1 MPPSLCY
8 NIAMKKLFNLTTCEG
23 DADFL
28 ADPAETARQLEGYDG
43 IELQV
48 IDDPPEGLIDP
59 ALVTGLHMAC
69 VPCWYALWTGD
80 EKGLLDEFGSL
91 AEAESYYGGLLTRE
105 TLLGK
110 FRRDLLWADRF
121 GAEYLVF
128 HIAESTVLES
138 FTEDYL
144 RTDEMICE
152 ACAEILNALFA
163 EHRDGPL
170 LLLENLWQPGMN
182 LRRPEITRDML
193 SAVRYRSKG
202 IMLDTGH
209 LMNTN
214 TAVNTQEQGLAWIR
228 SVLDAHEAAGF
239 DLCGAVRGVHLN
251 ASTSGALAEK
261 AKQDPPA
268 LSGSYRE
275 RTSKMFFHVFERDQ
289 HKPFTAPGVKE
300 LVERLAPD
308 YVTTELISLDPDDR
322 REKNTEQLKALL

>member
-1 MPPSLCY
+1 
-8 NIAMKKLFNLTTCEG
+8 MKISFNLTTCKG

-48 IDDPPEGLIDP
+48 IDDPPGGLVDP

-80 EKGLLDEFGSL
+80 EKALLDEFGTL
-91 AEAESYYGGLLTRE
+91 AEAKDYYGGPLTRD
-105 TLLGK
+105 TLLNK
-110 FRRDLLWADRF
+110 FRRDLVWADRL

-128 HIAESTVLES
+128 HIAESRVIES
-138 FTEDYL
+138 FTEEYL
-144 RTDEMICE
+144 HTDEEICE
-152 ACAEILNALFA
+152 ACAEMLDILFEGRKA
-163 EHRDGPL
+163 GPL

-193 SAVRYRSKG
+193 EAVKYPNKG

-214 TAVNTQEQGLAWIR
+214 PSVDTQEQGLAWIHR
-228 SVLDAHEAAGF
+228 VIDAHEAAGF

-251 ASTSGALAEK
+251 ASTSGALAKRVKES
-261 AKQDPPA
+261 PPK
-268 LSGSYRE
+268 LEGSYKD

-289 HKPFTAPGVKE
+289 HRPFTAPGVKE
-300 LVERLAPD
+300 LVERLSPD
-308 YVTTELISLDPDDR
+308 YLTTELITMDQDDR
-322 REKNTEQLKALL
+322 REKNSTQLAALL

>member
-1 MPPSLCY
+1 
-8 NIAMKKLFNLTTCEG
+8 MKKTFNLTTCEG

-48 IDDPPEGLIDP
+48 IDDPPGGLIDP

-80 EKGLLDEFGSL
+80 EEALLDEFGTF
-91 AEAESYYGGLLTRE
+91 AEAEAYYGGPPTRD
-105 TLLGK
+105 TLLNK
-110 FRRDLLWADRF
+110 FRRDLSWAERL

-128 HIAESTVLES
+128 HIAESRVIES

-144 RTDEMICE
+144 RTDEEICE
-152 ACAEILNALFA
+152 ACAEILDRLFA
-163 EHRDGPL
+163 GRTGGPL

-193 SAVRYRSKG
+193 ASVKYPDKG

-214 TAVNTQEQGLAWIR
+214 TAVDTQEQGLAWIR
-228 SVLDAHEAAGF
+228 RVLDAHEAAGV
-239 DLCGAVRGVHLN
+239 DLCGMVRGVHLN
-251 ASTSGALAEK
+251 ASTSGSYAEK
-261 AKQDPPA
+261 IKKEPPE
-268 LSGSYRE
+268 LEGSYKD

-300 LVERLAPD
+300 LIARLSPD
-308 YVTTELISLDPDDR
+308 YLTTELITMDLDDR
-322 REKNTEQLKALL
+322 REKNTVQLNALI